1 MTLEMLAD
9 NRIEF
14 VRKFIT
20 EDRGQFAKTV
30 QEYVDGKEKKPFS
43 LEEAVDLA
51 KEFRSSITR
60 EEVWQV
66 VSEDQVSNSSSI
78 FCLDSGRWAKKPI
91 DINATNILEFTLGE
105 AKTKN
110 SYQDHS
116 FRSLLMLVSIS
127 LIVS

>member
-66 VSEDQVSNSSSI
+66 VSEDQVSSSKSDTALFLQSDNKI
-78 FCLDSGRWAKKPI
+78 TLQGWMFELYADSEREEGQ
-91 DINATNILEFTLGE
+91 E
-105 AKTKN
+105 AMAEVVTQQLREK
-110 SYQDHS
+110 H
-116 FRSLLMLVSIS
+116 R
-127 LIVS
+127 